1 MALLEDRTTAFI
13 VRIWCERG
21 DTSSLGPEWRGSVE
35 HIQSGERAFFR
46 HLDAVIDF
54 MNPHL
59 EAMGIDAQQRF
70 WERISTVM
78 DGDEGDPAE
87 FRIDVDAET
96 AAAASASSAASATS
110 SSTAASVHA
119 RKSR

>member
-46 HLDAVIDF
+46 HLDAVIEF
-54 MNPHL
+54 MKPHL
-59 EAMGIDAQQRF
+59 EAMGIDAQRRF

-78 DGDEGDPAE
+78 DDYEGDPAE
-87 FRIDVDAET
+87 FRIDVDAGK
-96 AAAASASSAASATS
+96 ASAASVSSVASTTT
-110 SSTAASVHA
+110 SSTAVSVNA
-119 RKSR
+119 RKCR